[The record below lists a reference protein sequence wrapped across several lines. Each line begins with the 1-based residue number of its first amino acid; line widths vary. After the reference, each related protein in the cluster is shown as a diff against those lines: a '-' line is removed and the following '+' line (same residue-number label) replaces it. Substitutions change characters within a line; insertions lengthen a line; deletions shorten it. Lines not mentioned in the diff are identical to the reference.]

1 MLVVSPASC
10 KALTGEWA
18 DLDIIIIG
26 LIKREENTE
35 VIIHLQEFFSEISV
49 EPPIEDWVAD
59 TGAEGQGMTQSQSE
73 EIQLGENVTFC
84 QLTN

>member
-1 MLVVSPASC
+1 M
-10 KALTGEWA
+10 TGEWA
-18 DLDIIIIG
+18 DLDIIIIV

-73 EIQLGENVTFC
+73 EIQLGEMLHFVN
-84 QLTN
+84 